1 MYLTRCVSTT
11 TIARA
16 RAHTDSKKF
25 FGVPG
30 FFSSLGEKAQ
40 IAKDLISTL
49 QSMNKVATAS
59 SKLEGLS
66 NPQQQQQQQ
75 QQQPDDTVPGSNAS
89 AADSKPPSKS
99 STSKKAAATAV
110 AADDVVAM
118 QAQRER
124 LEAEA
129 QEAVLGVTW
138 AFTKIDVEHTLRAV
152 CDAVLHDQTVSDEVR
167 DYRAKALKIIGS
179 VFTAVPLVPATSTTA
194 TSTSS
199 SSTSSSSSSSS

>member
-66 NPQQQQQQQ
+66 NPQQQQQ

-194 TSTSS
+194 ASTS